1 MTLSFRSVKQLMREA
16 MPDIP
21 LSNSAIMLL
30 KEYLEIHSK
39 KLTFHASKI
48 QGRENEMRKI
58 TGDRPRKRLSKR
70 SLQMAIE
77 NKYPGLMSENDD
89 SEA

>member
-21 LSNSAIMLL
+21 LSNGAIALL
-30 KEYLEIHSK
+30 KEYLETKSR

-48 QGRENEMRKI
+48 QARENEMRKI

-70 SLQMAIE
+70 LLQMAIE
-77 NKYPGLMSENDD
+77 DKYPGLKE
-89 SEA
+89 